1 MALAAAA
8 MNCLSKKE
16 FELRVMMIIQSF
28 VQEVENSRNQSRQ
41 SAKPIRQTNPSN
53 QQARQPAS
61 KRASDALECSS
72 GTERMALRAFREP
85 GWSPKICAKEG
96 IPIQRWS
103 RSVVA
108 NVDGEGRRRQD
119 CLCGDSGQQMDGR
132 SFWRRHG
139 MVD

>member
-16 FELRVMMIIQSF
+16 FELRVMTVIQSF
-28 VQEVENSRNQSRQ
+28 VQEVENSRTQSRQ
-41 SAKPIRQTNPSN
+41 SAKPIRQTSKRAS
-53 QQARQPAS
+53 QQAS

-85 GWSPKICAKEG
+85 DWSPKICAKEG

-119 CLCGDSGQQMDGR
+119 CLCGNSGQKMDGR